1 MEARNEAARGAK
13 DPGGYGIVSVMNAKL
28 KELIER
34 VETWPA
40 ETQEE
45 AIEILLSIEQTRLA
59 NYELTDEDRAALARS
74 AEDVREGRFAPDGR
88 VSEFFERNRRS

>member
-1 MEARNEAARGAK
+1 MSKGVK
-13 DPGGYGIVSVMNAKL
+13 GPTGCGIVAIMNAKL

-45 AIEILLSIEQTRLA
+45 AIEILLSIEQARLA
-59 NYELTDEDRAALARS
+59 DYELTDEDRAALARS
-74 AEDVREGRFAPDGR
+74 AEDLREGRFAPDER

>member
-1 MEARNEAARGAK
+1 MT
-13 DPGGYGIVSVMNAKL
+13 IMNAKL

-45 AIEILLSIEQTRLA
+45 VIEILLSIEQAGLA
-59 NYELTDEDRAALARS
+59 DYKLTGEDRAALARS
-74 AEDVREGRFAPDGR
+74 AEDVREGRFAPDER

>member
-1 MEARNEAARGAK
+1 MT
-13 DPGGYGIVSVMNAKL
+13 IMNAKL

-45 AIEILLSIEQTRLA
+45 AIEILLSIEQAGLA
-59 NYELTDEDRAALARS
+59 DYELTDEDRAALARS
-74 AEDVREGRFAPDGR
+74 AEALREGRFAPDER
-88 VSEFFERNRRS
+88 VSEYFERNRRS

>member
-1 MEARNEAARGAK
+1 
-13 DPGGYGIVSVMNAKL
+13 MNAKL

-34 VETWPA
+34 VETWPE

-45 AIEILLSIEQTRLA
+45 AIEILLSIEQARLA
-59 NYELTDEDRAALARS
+59 DYELTDADRAALARS
-74 AEDVREGRFAPDGR
+74 ADDVRERRFVPDER

>member
-1 MEARNEAARGAK
+1 MA
-13 DPGGYGIVSVMNAKL
+13 IMNAKL

-34 VETWPA
+34 VGTWPA

-45 AIEILLSIEQTRLA
+45 VIEILLSIEQARLA
-59 NYELTDEDRAALARS
+59 DYELTDEDRAALARS
-74 AEDVREGRFAPDGR
+74 AEDLREGRFAPDEQ

>member
-1 MEARNEAARGAK
+1 MT
-13 DPGGYGIVSVMNAKL
+13 IMNTKL

-45 AIEILLSIEQTRLA
+45 VIEILLSIEQARLA
-59 NYELTDEDRAALARS
+59 DYELTDEDRAALARS
-74 AEDVREGRFAPDGR
+74 AEDLREGRFASDEQ

>member
-1 MEARNEAARGAK
+1 M
-13 DPGGYGIVSVMNAKL
+13 VTVMNAKL

-34 VETWPA
+34 VETWPE

-45 AIEILLSIEQTRLA
+45 VVEILLSIEHARLA
-59 NYELTDEDRAALARS
+59 DYELTDADRAALARS
-74 AEDVREGRFAPDGR
+74 AEDVREGRFAPDQR